1 MKSSRDEAAEDQSQG
16 VCHDRTESTGN
27 RSQLPVTPWFA
38 SRRRWRSVR
47 SLKSTHT
54 ILRRAKF
61 RFLSGPQPRA
71 SRGGWSLGWRGLACR
86 IGRCLEER
94 GLFEARRLGIVWV
107 FHEEI
112 IAVDSSLDNTFRIIG
127 DSFTG
132 SEFDAC
138 RYLGF
143 SKGEPPW

>member
-1 MKSSRDEAAEDQSQG
+1 MIERDQFIEG
-16 VCHDRTESTGN
+16 
-27 RSQLPVTPWFA
+27 RS
-38 SRRRWRSVR
+38 
-47 SLKSTHT
+47 
-54 ILRRAKF
+54 AKDD
-61 RFLSGPQPRA
+61 LLAVSGPQPRA

-112 IAVDSSLDNTFRIIG
+112 IAVGSSLDNTFEIIG

-132 SEFDAC
+132 SQSSPAC
-138 RYLGF
+138 LRTLLPGRCDLPQYRADLLPVIRLQVAQVSSHAALGQGRQLMKAD
-143 SKGEPPW
+143 S